1 MYEFRDVTET
11 GAESWLPSEA
21 VAING
26 EYIEDKI
33 SGYRTLYTKG
43 REALKL
49 ELDTVDI
56 GSMDGTKVK
65 SSRYPEREITVG
77 FQLVCAEAEEYREAW
92 NELNRILKVKEAQ
105 FIFNDEADKYFTGTP
120 YIEGDVDEGRNAVTG
135 EWTIYCADP
144 FKYSTEL
151 FTADVIDDTDGNPTM
166 VVDYNGTVPA
176 HPTFKTQFYTTKVA
190 VDDTNATVD
199 GVNGNE
205 DEALGTKGQCGYVAF
220 FDANKHIL
228 QFGNPDALAPG
239 TSQNWGASQ
248 KLVSQSFLQSS
259 NYSDAVKQLW
269 QQNVS
274 GASMD
279 ALSADGAFSEAY
291 GTNYVPSGTTSGTI
305 ITGAKGSGSSPST
318 TWSATYKADGRT
330 SGAVKL
336 TVSITCKVGTVKTSV
351 SKNWKK
357 AKLTVGIKCK
367 NTWHEK
373 VVKKAG
379 TNWAKG
385 THKATMTFS
394 VSSLEAA
401 TIDIASQFR
410 VNESGAKSSPGK
422 VTARSGK
429 TITIPTYTDRNPDNY
444 YLHPS
449 SYGTVTQNKWHGV
462 TAMRTIPADASGAT
476 GATEYE
482 LRVSTRFSIGSSVND
497 VNQCGRLAVI
507 LRTSSNSYV
516 FGVYLD
522 KSTKGKTATVNYIN
536 GGTKTKVKN
545 IDASYSGSAKDIV
558 IRCIGGNVTMQYGGS
573 QIASFTTY
581 NRSVAKIVL
590 ACYQYGAQP
599 PMDWIGFR
607 TVDFTKHSTSGT
619 KNEIPFNAGDLLVAD
634 GNTAEVRLTTLGDEN
649 GGAVRPDLG
658 ALGNDWE
665 TLVLTEGTNE
675 IHTAYS
681 DWAKSDTLRPCTA
694 NDEYQRTYYVMCDE
708 GDEYDSETQYY
719 TFSDYTAEFSPA
731 SPTEDEWLADR
742 SRYYVQ
748 IAYDG
753 DEVDYCDSDGQVLSL
768 QPSYWDY
775 MQNPPKY
782 YIKEDTNPQFMM
794 EYREV
799 YL

>member
-26 EYIEDKI
+26 EYIEDKLD
-33 SGYRTLYTKG
+33 GYRTLYTKG

-49 ELDTVDI
+49 ELDTVDV

-65 SSRYPEREITVG
+65 SSRYPEREITIG
-77 FQLVCAEAEEYREAW
+77 FQLVCETAEGYREAW
-92 NELNRILKVKEAQ
+92 NELNRILNVKDAQ
-105 FIFNDEADKYFTGTP
+105 FIFNDEDDKFFTGTP

-144 FKYSTEL
+144 FKYSVDL

-166 VVDYNGTVPA
+166 IVDYNGTVPA
-176 HPTFKTQFYTTKVA
+176 HPTFKAQFYTTKVPI
-190 VDDTNATVD
+190 DETNATVD
-199 GVNGNE
+199 GANGND

-239 TSQNWGASQ
+239 TSSNWGTSQ

-259 NYSDAVKQLW
+259 NYSSAVQQIW
-269 QQNVS
+269 QQNQAS
-274 GASMD
+274 MSMD
-279 ALSADGAFSEAY
+279 ALSADGAFAEAY
-291 GTNYVPSGTTSGTI
+291 GTNYVPSGTTSGTV

-336 TVSITCKVGTVKTSV
+336 TVAITCKVGTVKKGV

-367 NTWHEK
+367 DTWHEK
-373 VVKKAG
+373 VVKKSG

-394 VSSLEAA
+394 VSSLEAS
-401 TIDIASQFR
+401 TIDIVCQFR
-410 VNESGAKSSPGK
+410 VNESGAKNSPGK
-422 VTARSGK
+422 VSARSGK
-429 TITIPTYTDRNPDNY
+429 TITIPTYTDRNPNNY

-449 SYGTVTQNKWHGV
+449 SYGTVKEKSWHGV
-462 TAMRTIPADASGAT
+462 TATRTIPADASGAT

-507 LRTSSNSYV
+507 LRTASNSV
-516 FGVYLD
+516 VCGVYLD

-536 GGTKTKVKN
+536 GGTKNKVKN

-558 IRCIGGNVTMQYGGS
+558 IRCLNGNVTMQYGGT
-573 QIASFTTY
+573 QIANFTTS

-607 TVDFTKHSTSGT
+607 TVDFTKHSTGGNGT
-619 KNEIPFNAGDLLVAD
+619 ESTSAPMQRIKTPSQSTMNDPTALCAKIQVMLTELSMITPFLDGAIIPPT
-634 GNTAEVRLTTLGDEN
+634 TAENHREKF
-649 GGAVRPDLG
+649 RISR
-658 ALGNDWE
+658 
-665 TLVLTEGTNE
+665 EG
-675 IHTAYS
+675 
-681 DWAKSDTLRPCTA
+681 
-694 NDEYQRTYYVMCDE
+694 
-708 GDEYDSETQYY
+708 
-719 TFSDYTAEFSPA
+719 
-731 SPTEDEWLADR
+731 
-742 SRYYVQ
+742 
-748 IAYDG
+748 
-753 DEVDYCDSDGQVLSL
+753 
-768 QPSYWDY
+768 
-775 MQNPPKY
+775 
-782 YIKEDTNPQFMM
+782 KELFFAFGW
-794 EYREV
+794 R
-799 YL
+799 